1 MIFVIWRAELQPRG
15 ERRCGVYERMRMYH
29 DCECEYVCQGG
40 CRRGA
45 RRRQAR
51 EAMRHIRSLCDTA
64 SSPRPTFHSW
74 FHTGTTASGHE
85 MRKHLKRHS
94 SKTKGVSK
102 RIAKTKQLGSNFAKS
117 QQIRVCEKISIGE
130 RNANA
135 NLRAKISIDVVK
147 IRKSK
152 ERIRMK
158 MKGNSTK
165 LCEYKSIRPKC
176 GSKCNTKIARRD
188 TPCSESLNSH
198 RKRVA
203 CE

>member
-102 RIAKTKQLGSNFAKS
+102 RIEQRQSNSKVISRNHSRYEFAKRFRS
-117 QQIRVCEKISIGE
+117 VSEMRMRICEQRFRWMS
-130 RNANA
+130 
-135 NLRAKISIDVVK
+135 
-147 IRKSK
+147 SK
-152 ERIRMK
+152 
-158 MKGNSTK
+158 
-165 LCEYKSIRPKC
+165 
-176 GSKCNTKIARRD
+176 
-188 TPCSESLNSH
+188 
-198 RKRVA
+198 
-203 CE
+203 